1 MWNKA
6 LPLAVIMLTAC
17 MAGNSISPDEAARI
31 VCERAYDVEMVP
43 VTDEYIL
50 DTYYGIDSSMDAAV
64 YCCPSAAV
72 MSEVII
78 IRSDDP
84 YTAREALDRRRTK
97 AIERDALY
105 PDDKRRAE
113 ESITGVTGDLAYFLM
128 GEDADKAEEELIGAV
143 NG

>member
-1 MWNKA
+1 MTTE
-6 LPLAVIMLTAC
+6 P
-17 MAGNSISPDEAARI
+17 S
-31 VCERAYDVEMVP
+31 